1 MNSDNR
7 KLALKTLGDL
17 DLLSSSV
24 IFRDGDVLNIQW
36 NHIDNVEQMVEGDK
50 QKSECSCGDSNCQ
63 CNPEDCTC
71 DDSCDCPD
79 CVQDE
84 ILSGPGAGKPVDEE
98 PPARYFIQASGQ
110 GYWCADVKM
119 NPVMGVDVLW
129 IQKINGKD
137 VTVTGTLYESNL
149 AIFDYETPTTPEM
162 FANAKRATFD
172 YMAQKMTEAKD
183 AETKKD
189 ADQKKEESTEES
201 CKKINE
207 SSEAVMKSYG

>member
-1 MNSDNR
+1 M
-7 KLALKTLGDL
+7 
-17 DLLSSSV
+17 
-24 IFRDGDVLNIQW
+24 
-36 NHIDNVEQMVEGDK
+36 
-50 QKSECSCGDSNCQ
+50 
-63 CNPEDCTC
+63 
-71 DDSCDCPD
+71 
-79 CVQDE
+79 
-84 ILSGPGAGKPVDEE
+84 SGPGAGKPVDEE

>member
-1 MNSDNR
+1 MKSDDR
-7 KLALKTLGDL
+7 KMALKTLGEL

-36 NHIDNVEQMVEGDK
+36 NHVDDVEQMVEGNN

-71 DDSCDCPD
+71 DDSCNCPD
-79 CVQDE
+79 CAQDE
-84 ILSGPGAGKPVDEE
+84 ILSGPGAGKAVDEE

-172 YMAQKMTEAKD
+172 YIAQKITEAKD

-189 ADQKKEESTEES
+189 ADQKKEESAEES

>member
-1 MNSDNR
+1 MKSDDR
-7 KLALKTLGDL
+7 KMALKTLGEL

-50 QKSECSCGDSNCQ
+50 QKSGCGCGDPDCQ
-63 CNPEDCTC
+63 CTPEDCTC

-79 CVQDE
+79 CTQDE